1 VNDRTN
7 DTFDIIRV
15 AVMICAL
22 LSLALICGH
31 FILRAFG
38 ASTSAGLRSM
48 AGVLLPFVVGG
59 FLVAFNRSVFER
71 VARVPPMLAFA
82 SALGFGIVVMLL
94 LENSSTLANIPV
106 AELVVA
112 SGLSLFLYT
121 PGAVMTGKS
130 ALDHREVWVAYYFGV
145 VSGMLGYVVIVGFP
159 SAGA

>member
-1 VNDRTN
+1 VNERTN

-22 LSLALICGH
+22 ASLALICGH

-38 ASTSAGLRSM
+38 TGTSAGLRSM

-59 FLVAFNRSVFER
+59 FLVAFNRAVFER
-71 VARVPPMLAFA
+71 VARVPAMLAFA
-82 SALGFGIVVMLL
+82 AALGFGIVVMLL
-94 LENSSTLANIPV
+94 LENASALADVPI

-130 ALDHREVWVAYYFGV
+130 PLDHREVWVAYYFGV

-159 SAGA
+159 SAGP

>member
-1 VNDRTN
+1 MNDKTN
-7 DTFDIIRV
+7 DTIDIVRA

-22 LSLALICGH
+22 ASLALICGH

-38 ASTSAGLRSM
+38 VSTSAGLRSM

-71 VARVPPMLAFA
+71 VARVPSMLAFTT
-82 SALGFGIVVMLL
+82 ALAFGIVVMLL
-94 LENSSTLANIPV
+94 LENASTLASIPV

-130 ALDHREVWVAYYFGV
+130 TLDHREVWVAYYFGV
-145 VSGMLGYVVIVGFP
+145 VSGMLGYVVIIGFP
-159 SAGA
+159 SGGG